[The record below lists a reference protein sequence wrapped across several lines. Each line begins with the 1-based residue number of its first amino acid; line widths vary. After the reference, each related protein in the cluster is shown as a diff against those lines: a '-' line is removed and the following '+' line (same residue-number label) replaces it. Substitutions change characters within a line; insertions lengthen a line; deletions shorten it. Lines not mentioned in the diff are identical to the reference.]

1 MPVQDIL
8 KMYYGMDI
16 AIENPGYFY
25 YQNQLYY
32 IYEVNDI
39 QGFLEVYR
47 YYRYLM
53 YQCHCEGYHI
63 VKNSNQDIISSRYIL
78 FMYSQGEFDF
88 SVYLEASLQPSLPQ
102 RMNICDIKE
111 QWIYKIDC
119 VKEKVKEYAYSFKH
133 DQDVISLIYY
143 YCGIAENS
151 INILNEI
158 LNINKQASIAI
169 SLSLSKP
176 IQNYIYELLNPTYYV
191 FSTREKHII
200 CLLESHLI
208 QYSTIQELLE
218 SHYFDV
224 YEIIYLFARTLYPSQ
239 FFEYILYHKV
249 ENEVIQNY
257 YCHLQEEKNM
267 YKEIMNIL
275 SFYVTLPKISWIN
288 GENMV

>member
-8 KMYYGMDI
+8 KMYYGMDVSL
-16 AIENPGYFY
+16 ECPGYFY

-32 IYEVNDI
+32 LYEVCDI
-39 QGFLEVYR
+39 QGFLDIYR

-53 YQCHCEGYHI
+53 HQCQFSGYHI
-63 VKNSNQDIISSRYIL
+63 VKNNNQDIISSQYIL
-78 FMYSQGEFDF
+78 LIYAQGEFDF
-88 SVYLEASLQPSLPQ
+88 SIYLEKFLQPVLPQ
-102 RMNICDIKE
+102 RMKICDIKE

-119 VKEKVKEYAYSFKH
+119 TKEKVKDYAYSFKH

-151 INILNEI
+151 INVLNEI
-158 LNINKQASIAI
+158 INIDKSASISI

-176 IQNYIYELLNPTYYV
+176 IKNYVYEILNPTYYI
-191 FSTREKHII
+191 FSTREKHIL

-208 QYSTIQELLE
+208 QYHDVQDLLE

-239 FFEYILYHKV
+239 FFEYILFHKV
-249 ENEVIQNY
+249 SDEVIQNY
-257 YCHLQEEKNM
+257 YYHLEEEKNM
-267 YKEIMNIL
+267 YKEMMSIL